1 MKQTFKRY
9 LPYFKDYKF
18 QYFLVSIGILLVVTT
33 TAGTAQIMKYVVDDL
48 LIEQNEKML
57 TIVPIALVLL
67 YTAKALGAYLQT
79 VFMKHIGLHIVSR
92 IREELLDKIMRLDM
106 GFLFKNSSGEFI
118 SRITNDIG
126 RVQYFVTYMLPDF
139 IREIL
144 TAVSLIGYVIWL
156 NPTLAFYSLVLMPL
170 AVYPLILAAKRLKR
184 LSHKSQEK
192 NADVITRLTEVF
204 NNNEIIKAN
213 ATEDYET
220 ARFSKENWKF
230 FKLNMKSVY
239 TNALISPLL
248 EIIGASGLA
257 AVIYIGG
264 QEVYK
269 GNMTP
274 GDFTAF
280 LTAVGLVFQ
289 PIRRISSIYGKVQD
303 AIAATER
310 IFYIYDLKNE
320 IIDGEET
327 LDEDIKKIEFKN
339 ISLYYDDSKVLNNIN
354 LKINAGDNI
363 ALVGDSGGGKSSIF
377 NLLLRFYDPA
387 EGELL
392 INDKNI
398 STYSQ
403 NSLRH
408 HISFVS
414 QRVYIFQDTLA
425 ANVAYGEEH
434 IDEEKVL
441 DALKLADALEF
452 AQSQPNGIYTL
463 MDESGSN
470 LSGGQRQR
478 IAIARAIYKHAS
490 LLLFDEATSAL
501 DNKSEKRVQEALEVY
516 AKDKI
521 TLTIAH
527 RLSTVENA
535 DKILVLKNGE
545 IVASGKHNELIETSP
560 EYKRLS
566 GIMQ

>member
-327 LDEDIKKIEFKN
+327 LDQDIKKIEFKN